1 MNHNSHLISN
11 KIKVVFFM
19 TGTPSPS
26 NMRIIP
32 LVAFVFLVL
41 LATAPDES
49 EGAIKLIFFVKIAKI
64 LKVKLKKGMWYAKCK
79 VDEVPDDI
87 DCPDFAFGVGPT
99 KRAAN
104 AATGV
109 FAGAMGDD
117 ECIAYIGHC
126 DTHRYPPKGRARGK

>member
-1 MNHNSHLISN
+1 MKL
-11 KIKVVFFM
+11 
-19 TGTPSPS
+19 
-26 NMRIIP
+26 IP

-79 VDEVPDDI
+79 VREVPDDI
-87 DCPDFAFGVGPT
+87 DCPDFAYGVGPT

-104 AATGV
+104 AAAGV
-109 FAGAMGDD
+109 YASIVGDR
-117 ECIAYIGHC
+117 ECILHIGHC
-126 DTHRYPPKGRARGK
+126 DTHKYPPRRRGK